1 MLFFRNKTKNRS
13 NVTTPKQSPNN
24 ESDSRNETTSD
35 VGTAAP
41 TRGRL
46 SVFGPQAPAGHELLD
61 QIAAAVGA
69 HVVLPSGGKELIA
82 LFILHCH
89 AHDAAQFSPLL
100 AIESPDSGCGKTT
113 LFRVLAALTPRPLF
127 VSSLTPA
134 GLYRTVTRNKRT
146 LLIDEGDLIA
156 LGKKELRGILD
167 GGHFRGAAHVLRA
180 NGIFDAWCPK
190 AIALVGSLP
199 TSLRDRSILI
209 ALKRKLPSET
219 VASWEP
225 TALVRL
231 NKLGELAAV
240 WAAQRHDRLATANPL
255 MPPLLTNRAADN
267 FTPLL
272 AIADAAGGRWPEL
285 ARQVAVSNAA
295 LTRADISWGIML
307 LGDIRKIFQ
316 KIGTDRIPTEDLI
329 SALEWMDDRPWAE
342 WRGRQGISPSQ
353 LAHLLKPYGISP
365 RVLRFQDS
373 TARGYQRIDFD
384 DAFRRYL

>member
-113 LFRVLAALTPRPLF
+113 LFRVLAALTPRPLL
-127 VSSLTPA
+127 VSDLTAA
-134 GLYRTVTRNKRT
+134 GLYRTITRTKKT
-146 LLIDEGDLIA
+146 VLIDEGDSIA

-180 NGIFDAWCPK
+180 DGIFDVWCPK
-190 AIALVGSLP
+190 AIALIGSLP

-209 ALKRKLPSET
+209 TLKRKLPSET
-219 VASWEP
+219 VAPWDR
-225 TALVRL
+225 TAPVRL
-231 NKLGELAAV
+231 NKLGELAAI
-240 WAAQRHDRLATANPL
+240 WAAQHHDRLAAANPM
-255 MPPLLTNRAADN
+255 MPPGLTNRAADN

-285 ARQVAVSNAA
+285 ARQMAVQNAA
-295 LTRADISWGIML
+295 MARADISFGVMVLADVRTIFEK
-307 LGDIRKIFQ
+307 IR
-316 KIGTDRIPTEDLI
+316 TDRIPTTELI
-329 SALEWMDDRPWAE
+329 KGLKWMDERPWAE

-353 LAHLLKPYGISP
+353 LAHLLKPSAFP
-365 RVLRFQDS
+365 RGS
-373 TARGYQRIDFD
+373 
-384 DAFRRYL
+384 